1 MNNESCY
8 IWNICT
14 ICTFWLR
21 GLVLYL
27 YLRIGILFP
36 PAVHA
41 GLLLKLL
48 VMLRNIVHPHY
59 NITFLYA
66 FSIIIHD
73 RYLMLSVKAHKNMI
87 RTRFH
92 SSNRRHNNKGTIY
105 IQPLREDCWVIEA
118 LWLTALHF
126 SHLGSAD
133 YCLSCVK
140 DNVGGL
146 SCHWWLGQTFISMK
160 PNQ

>member
-105 IQPLREDCWVIEA
+105 IQPLRERLLSDWSTLTHRSSLQPFRLCW
-118 LWLTALHF
+118 LL
-126 SHLGSAD
+126 SQLG
-133 YCLSCVK
+133 
-140 DNVGGL
+140 
-146 SCHWWLGQTFISMK
+146 
-160 PNQ
+160 